1 MEGPAFSTRAE
12 SLMYRQLGGDIIN
25 MSALPEAKIAREA
38 ELSYVLIA
46 TCTYVMRLME
56 ATDYDAWRETSD
68 TVSVAEV
75 LESLKANVE
84 ASQVVTKALV
94 DRVNEL
100 VGTDDSPI
108 VKGLEGSMRFNV
120 MTKPEH
126 IPTEVKDRLRYL
138 LPWFP
143 Q

>member
-1 MEGPAFSTRAE
+1 MT
-12 SLMYRQLGGDIIN
+12 
-25 MSALPEAKIAREA
+25 
-38 ELSYVLIA
+38 
-46 TCTYVMRLME
+46 
-56 ATDYDAWRETSD
+56 ATDYDAWRETSE
-68 TVSVAEV
+68 TVSVTEV
-75 LESLKANVE
+75 MESLKANVE

-100 VGTDDSPI
+100 VKTDDSPI
-108 VKGLEGSMRFNV
+108 VKGMEGSMRFAV

-126 IPTEVKDRLRYL
+126 ISTEEKDRLRYL

>member
-46 TCTYVMRLME
+46 TCTYVMRLTE

-68 TVSVAEV
+68 TVSV
-75 LESLKANVE
+75 S
-84 ASQVVTKALV
+84 
-94 DRVNEL
+94 
-100 VGTDDSPI
+100 
-108 VKGLEGSMRFNV
+108 
-120 MTKPEH
+120 
-126 IPTEVKDRLRYL
+126 
-138 LPWFP
+138 
-143 Q
+143 